1 MAIPR
6 GQKTGRQYEYCG
18 SVAIRSRWRRRLLAN
33 CQITPHS
40 ENWPRARCRA
50 KVERGGSSVTG
61 ATAIYLSRPL
71 SNKLGPK
78 PSTANRDCGPAGRAG
93 EGLGSAVG
101 HCSRSD
107 WEALRPAGRFGPTG
121 RQPACSMTGGHR
133 FGAEFSV
140 RSVEIN
146 FKLPR
151 KDDETKAPAR
161 PGLSHGIVR
170 WSGRDTDEL
179 RK

>member
-1 MAIPR
+1 MQGQGRAGRKLRHRSNSNLPESATIQQTRPEAIHS
-6 GQKTGRQYEYCG
+6 K
-18 SVAIRSRWRRRLLAN
+18 SRLR
-33 CQITPHS
+33 
-40 ENWPRARCRA
+40 
-50 KVERGGSSVTG
+50 
-61 ATAIYLSRPL
+61 
-71 SNKLGPK
+71 
-78 PSTANRDCGPAGRAG
+78 PAGRAS

-170 WSGRDTDEL
+170 WSGSDTDEL